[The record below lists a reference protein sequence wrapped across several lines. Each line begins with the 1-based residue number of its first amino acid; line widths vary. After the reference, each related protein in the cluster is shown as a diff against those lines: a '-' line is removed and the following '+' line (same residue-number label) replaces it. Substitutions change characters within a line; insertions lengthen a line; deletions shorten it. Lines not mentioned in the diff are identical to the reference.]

1 MLGMGRLQEAALVI
15 ARDGLNPLFA
25 RYGLQPGEFDVL
37 ATLRR
42 SGAPFALTPTALYDA
57 LMMSSGGMTARID
70 RLQKAGWVERRP
82 NPADGRG
89 TLVALTDAGRA
100 LIDEAVGAHVDNQR
114 AMLAA
119 LSDAGQAQLAALL
132 EKLLAGLGEGNSGSD
147 GQYRSESGGR
157 IRRGGRCSDAQVCR
171 CMTDRDPGTNR
182 HANTRRTR
190 QQAQ

>member
-1 MLGMGRLQEAALVI
+1 MDRAAQAVAQWRTERPDLDASSMLVMGRLQEAALVI
-15 ARDGLNPLFA
+15 ARDRLNPLFA
-25 RYGLQPGEFDVL
+25 RYGMQPGEFDVL

-89 TLVALTDAGRA
+89 TLVALTEAGRA
-100 LIDEAVGAHVDNQR
+100 LIDEAVVAHVDNQR

-119 LSDAGQAQLAALL
+119 LSAAEQAQLARLL
-132 EKLLAGLGEGNSGSD
+132 DKLLAGLARMADGND
-147 GQYRSESGGR
+147 G
-157 IRRGGRCSDAQVCR
+157 D
-171 CMTDRDPGTNR
+171 
-182 HANTRRTR
+182 
-190 QQAQ
+190 